1 MAFTRWSIVVAVLA
15 SLPFTLANSALD
27 YNTNFQNNKHVQ
39 IAITVA
45 GSDFYYFVCA
55 NMGFTGI
62 AILGVSMM
70 KPRSDRVFFYLCA
83 AILMVAC
90 IAYYAM
96 GSNLGWT
103 PIDVEFNRPYAPV
116 VAGRNREIFYVRY
129 IDWWVFSSSVSVTSP

>member
-1 MAFTRWSIVVAVLA
+1 MAVGMSTRRSFAFLA
-15 SLPFTLANSALD
+15 LLGLALANSALD
-27 YNTNFQNNKHVQ
+27 YNTNTQNNKHVQ

-55 NMGFTGI
+55 TMGFT
-62 AILGVSMM
+62 AVCILGVSNL
-70 KPRSDRVFFYLCA
+70 KPRTDRVFFYLCA
-83 AILMVAC
+83 ALLMVAC

-129 IDWWVFSSSVSVTSP
+129 IDW